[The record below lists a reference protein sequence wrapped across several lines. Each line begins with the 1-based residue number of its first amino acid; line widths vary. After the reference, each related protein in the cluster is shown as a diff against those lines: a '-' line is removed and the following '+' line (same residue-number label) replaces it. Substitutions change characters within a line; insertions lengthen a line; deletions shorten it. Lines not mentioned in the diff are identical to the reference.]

1 MKPTHIIYT
10 SNTGHT
16 ERYAK
21 ILEEKTG
28 IPALSMEQATDTVTP
43 GSPILYLGWLFV
55 GGIRGYKKAAKRY
68 SVCAVCGVGLCDT
81 GALLSEIRRTE
92 KIPGSIPLFT
102 LQGGMDHEKLTGIY
116 KKMIDTLILFV
127 RKKKN
132 KSEDDARMLYLLESG
147 GDYVSEAHLT
157 DVLHWYE
164 SADDLA

>member
-1 MKPTHIIYT
+1 MKPSFIVYT
-10 SNTGHT
+10 SNAGHT
-16 ERYAK
+16 ARYAE
-21 ILEEKTG
+21 LLSEKTAL
-28 IPALSMEQATDTVTP
+28 PALSLAEATEKLAKGT
-43 GSPILYLGWLFV
+43 PILYLGWLFV

-102 LQGGMDHEKLTGIY
+102 LQGGIDHGALTGMY
-116 KKMIDTLILFV
+116 KHMIDVLIKFMQ
-127 RKKKN
+127 KKKN
-132 KSEDDARMLYLLESG
+132 KSEGDQRMLYLLESG
-147 GDYVSEAHLT
+147 GDYVSEEHLT